1 MRLMHLTRKEE
12 RNDMSELDIIM
23 FVIGLILGMFVM
35 SFIYGNRDK
44 ELSDK
49 VENLEKELT
58 IKQNVIE
65 SNNETIGRLRKI
77 CKRKGYETDDSNN

>member
-1 MRLMHLTRKEE
+1 MGNTAVTKT
-12 RNDMSELDIIM
+12 RNDMSGLDIIM

>member
-1 MRLMHLTRKEE
+1 
-12 RNDMSELDIIM
+12 
-23 FVIGLILGMFVM
+23 M
-35 SFIYGNRDK
+35 SFIYGHRDK